1 MNRSW
6 IFILL
11 AFALVIYLWVPTM
24 LMLFEVEHEPEP
36 EQISTTTKP
45 EVTKRPLD
53 ENTIIAEHKP
63 LGPPQEKGSA
73 PSAEKEAILLEKIA
87 VADKNLGLSL
97 VGTVLADDPK
107 MNIAVIDNRS
117 TRQQER
123 YHEGDRIGEVLVKR
137 IFWDTVIIETERGEE
152 LLVMSFE
159 GTAGGSLRSSR
170 SSAKD
175 SRISSLTDL
184 EPTVSSGPL
193 YGGPSSS
200 VGGATRD
207 GGNAAPGSGGST
219 SGRGTAVT
227 GGSGAGM
234 DSGGSTLRRGTAATY
249 SGGSLSSSSSS
260 SEDSSSSSPESEE
273 GDSSLTDPEPSVS
286 SGPLL

>member
-1 MNRSW
+1 MKRPW

-11 AFALVIYLWVPTM
+11 LLALIIYFWVPM
-24 LMLFEVEHEPEP
+24 LLMVPEVEQAPAP
-36 EQISTTTKP
+36 DPISATTKP
-45 EVTKRPLD
+45 AVTRRPLD
-53 ENTIIAEHKP
+53 ENTLIAERNL
-63 LGPPQEKGSA
+63 LGAPQEKNSA
-73 PSAEKEAILLEKIA
+73 PSEEMEAILLEKIPI
-87 VADKNLGLSL
+87 ADKNLGLSL

-193 YGGPSSS
+193 YGGSPSR

-207 GGNAAPGSGGST
+207 GGNAAPGSGG
-219 SGRGTAVT
+219 
-227 GGSGAGM
+227 
-234 DSGGSTLRRGTAATY
+234 
-249 SGGSLSSSSSS
+249 
-260 SEDSSSSSPESEE
+260 
-273 GDSSLTDPEPSVS
+273 
-286 SGPLL
+286 